1 MKQRL
6 FWLALYAVTMAYL
19 ESAVVVYLRALYYPD
34 GFAFPLVALPAGM
47 VAIEVGREASTLI
60 MLLATAALAGR
71 DPWERFLAFNVA
83 FGVWD
88 VFYYVWLWIFL
99 GWPPSLF
106 TWDLL
111 FLIPVPWLGPVLA
124 PLIVSTALITV
135 SLWLWRLDERGARV
149 RFSRGQWAAAIAGG
163 LVVLVSFMIDFRSA
177 VDLQMPAPFR
187 WDLFSVGVG
196 MALAAVVRGYRRS
209 LRSS

>member
-1 MKQRL
+1 VKHRL
-6 FWLALYAVTMAYL
+6 FWLALYAVTMAYV

-47 VAIEVGREASTLI
+47 IAIEVGREGSTLL
-60 MLLATAALAGR
+60 MLLAIAALAGR
-71 DPWERFLAFNVA
+71 DPWERFLAFNIA

-124 PLIVSTALITV
+124 PLIVSIALIVV
-135 SLWLWRLDERGARV
+135 SLWLWQLDERGARV
-149 RFSRGQWAAAIAGG
+149 RFSTGHWMSAIAGG
-163 LVVLVSFMIDFRSA
+163 VIVLVSFMIDFQSA
-177 VDLQMPAPFR
+177 VDLRMPAPFR
-187 WDLFSVGVG
+187 WDVFSVGVL
-196 MALAAVVRGYRRS
+196 MALAAVVHGYRRS

>member
-1 MKQRL
+1 VKQRL
-6 FWLALYAVTMAYL
+6 SWLALYAVTMAYL

-34 GFAFPLVALPAGM
+34 GFAFPLVALPSGM
-47 VAIEVGREASTLI
+47 IAIEVGREASTLI

-88 VFYYVWLWIFL
+88 VFYYVWLWLFL

-149 RFSRGQWAAAIAGG
+149 RFSRGHWVSAIAGG
-163 LVVLVSFMIDFRSA
+163 VLVLVSFMIDFQSA
-177 VDLQMPAPFR
+177 VDLRMPAPFR
-187 WDLFSVGVG
+187 WDLFLVGVG

>member
-1 MKQRL
+1 MKHRL
-6 FWLALYAVTMAYL
+6 FWLALYAVTMAYV

-47 VAIEVGREASTLI
+47 IAIEVGREGSTLL
-60 MLLATAALAGR
+60 MLLAIAALAGR
-71 DPWERFLAFNVA
+71 DPWERFLAFNIA

-124 PLIVSTALITV
+124 PLIVSIALIVV
-135 SLWLWRLDERGARV
+135 SLWLWQLDERGARV
-149 RFSRGQWAAAIAGG
+149 RFSTGHWMSAIAGG
-163 LVVLVSFMIDFRSA
+163 VIVLVSFMIDFQSA
-177 VDLQMPAPFR
+177 VDLRMPAPFR
-187 WDLFSVGVG
+187 WDVFSVGVL
-196 MALAAVVRGYRRS
+196 MALAAVVHGYRRS